1 MGKCSR
7 TNIYNAIVSKLSREL
22 FNLCKELSNN
32 PNYKEYIWEIYEEFK
47 QWLNTKAKYT
57 S

>member
-1 MGKCSR
+1 MGKSST